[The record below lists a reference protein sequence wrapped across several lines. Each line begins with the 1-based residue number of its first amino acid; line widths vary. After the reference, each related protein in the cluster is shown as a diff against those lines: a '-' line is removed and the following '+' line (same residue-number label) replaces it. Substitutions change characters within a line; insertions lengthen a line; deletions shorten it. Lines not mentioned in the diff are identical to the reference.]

1 MKSLWNDSDAQ
12 NFKTP
17 LELRVY
23 TSRLLGAESSLVLH
37 GGGNTSVKDKITNLF
52 GEEEEVLF
60 VKGSGWDLATIEAE
74 GFAPV
79 KMDML
84 LKMAELENLSDS
96 DMVKYQRVAMTNPYA
111 PNPSIEA
118 ILHAIIPFKY
128 VDHTHADL
136 VVAITNTEGG
146 EDKIREIYGDSAL
159 IIPYVMPGFILAVE
173 VYKRIKNI
181 DLTKIDTI
189 ILLNHGVF
197 TFDDDAKR
205 SYEKMIEVVSK
216 AEEYIK
222 SKGIEVNHP
231 KKEVEVELLK
241 LAEIR
246 KEVSSAK
253 GSAMVAK
260 LDTNSNY
267 FASLDDVASIAT
279 RGPLTPD
286 HVIRT
291 KKDACIIDE
300 PSDVKTFSKEYKSYF
315 DRNNDGTLTCL
326 DLAPRWAVWKNVGTL
341 AFGNSYK
348 EASIIADIKE
358 HTLQAIEIAERLGG
372 YKALPEDEIFKMEYW
387 ELEQAKLKKG
397 GSKPELQGK
406 IAIVTGGASGIGK
419 ACVEELNARGASVVA
434 LDINPKVESL
444 FNKKDILGLT
454 CDVTKKDNLVNAVER
469 CVREFG
475 GIDILINN
483 AGIFPPSMSIEDMDD
498 NTWQKSLHI
507 NLTSHQQLLTLATPY
522 LKVGVEPA
530 VIFIASKNVPAP
542 GVGASAYSVAKA
554 GVTQL
559 ARIASMELAPTVRV
573 NVLHPDA
580 VFDTGVWSEDVIKKR
595 AEHYGLS
602 VDEYK
607 RRNLLKVEVSSREV
621 ANLSCEMAGSLFAKI
636 TGAQLP
642 IDGGNERV
650 I

>member
-1 MKSLWNDSDAQ
+1 MKSLWNDSEAQ

-23 TSRLLGAESSLVLH
+23 TSRLLGKETSLVLH
-37 GGGNTSVKDKITNLF
+37 GGGNTSVKDKMANLF
-52 GEEEEVLF
+52 GEDEEVLL
-60 VKGSGWDLATIEAE
+60 VKGSGWDLATIEGK

-118 ILHAIIPFKY
+118 ILHAIIPFKF

-136 VVAITNTEGG
+136 VVAITNTDNG
-146 EDKIREIYGDSAL
+146 EEKIREIYGDSVL
-159 IIPYVMPGFILAVE
+159 ILPYVMPGFILARE
-173 VYKRIKNI
+173 VYKEIKNR
-181 DLTKIDTI
+181 DLSKVDAI
-189 ILLNHGVF
+189 ILMNHGVF
-197 TFDDDAKR
+197 TYDDDAKK
-205 SYEKMIEVVSK
+205 SYEKMINIVTK
-216 AEEYIK
+216 AENYIK
-222 SKGIEVNHP
+222 NKNIEIKQSNESIDVD
-231 KKEVEVELLK
+231 LLK
-241 LAEIR
+241 LANIR
-246 KEVSSAK
+246 KEVSNLK

-260 LDTNSNY
+260 LDTKSIE
-267 FASLDDVASIAT
+267 FAKLDNVDSITT

-291 KKDACIIDE
+291 KKDACIIKNPE
-300 PSDVKTFSKEYKSYF
+300 DVKSYANSYRGYF
-315 DRNNDGTLTCL
+315 NKNDNGSLTCL
-326 DLAPRWAVWKNVGTL
+326 DLAPRWGVWKDIGTL
-341 AFGNSYK
+341 SFGSNYK
-348 EASIIADIKE
+348 EASIINDIKN
-358 HTLQAIEIAERLGG
+358 HTIEAIEIAEALGG
-372 YKALPEDEIFKMEYW
+372 YKALPENEIFKMEYW

-397 GSKPELQGK
+397 GSKPKLQGK

-419 ACVEELNARGASVVA
+419 ACVEELNARGACVVA
-434 LDINPKVESL
+434 LDINPKVTTL
-444 FNKKDILGLT
+444 FNKSNILGIA
-454 CDVTKKDNLVNAVER
+454 CDITNRDALNNAVEKT
-469 CVREFG
+469 VKEFG
-475 GIDILINN
+475 GIDILVNN
-483 AGIFPPSMSIEDMDD
+483 AGIFPPSMSIEDMDS
-498 NTWQKSLHI
+498 NVWQKSLDI
-507 NLTSHQQLLTLATPY
+507 NLTSHQNLLTFTAPY
-522 LKVGVEPA
+522 LKLGINSA

-542 GVGASAYSVAKA
+542 GIGASAYSVAKA

-559 ARIASMELAPTVRV
+559 ARVASMELAPLVRV

-580 VFDTGVWSEDVIKKR
+580 VFDTSVWSEDVIKSR

-607 RRNLLKVEVSSREV
+607 RRNLLKVEVGSNEV
-621 ANLSCEMAGSLFAKI
+621 ANLTCEMAGDLFAKI